1 MAGQTNKNSKSSFLL
16 KDLGPYLIPNAAARA
31 YIYNAAG
38 VDKMTNRDFRPD
50 EIEQMREAWRNSQ
63 QGRQNKPI
71 AVTPDNYSG
80 YDVATTAGSIMKPI
94 YNTIAAPMRMT
105 VGSTYVSPEGDL
117 LHIKDGNYY
126 YGDVYDFSPNV
137 QGNKAYSKGY
147 QVLQDVG
154 TKVRG
159 NKAPMSI
166 ELNLKEKGTPT
177 GGAAPV
183 QPEITA
189 DKLQKAWNKRVQ
201 NPDLKNNGRRLRDI
215 NFDKLYNS
223 QIRDP
228 INQVQ
233 VEDMVRSGMFGD
245 YSKW

>member
-1 MAGQTNKNSKSSFLL
+1 MAGQTNKNSKSNFLL
-16 KDLGPYLIPNAAARA
+16 RDVGPYLIPNAAARA

-38 VDKMTNRDFRPD
+38 VDKMTNQDFRPD
-50 EIEQMREAWRNSQ
+50 EIGQMREAWRNAQ

-80 YDVATTAGSIMKPI
+80 YNVATTAGSIAKPI
-94 YNTIAAPMRMT
+94 YNTIVAPMRMT

-117 LHIKDGNYY
+117 LHVKDGNYY
-126 YGDVYDFSPNV
+126 YGDIYDFSPNV
-137 QGNKAYSKGY
+137 QGNKAYSQTY
-147 QVLQDVG
+147 QTLQNIG

-159 NKAPMSI
+159 NKAPMAI
-166 ELNLKEKGTPT
+166 ELNLKNKGVPT
-177 GGAAPV
+177 GGAAPIENSV
-183 QPEITA
+183 TT
-189 DKLQKAWNKRVQ
+189 DMLQKAWNKRVA
-201 NPDLKNNGRRLRDI
+201 NKDLKNYGRRLRDI

-228 INQVQ
+228 INQAQ

-245 YSKW
+245 YTKW